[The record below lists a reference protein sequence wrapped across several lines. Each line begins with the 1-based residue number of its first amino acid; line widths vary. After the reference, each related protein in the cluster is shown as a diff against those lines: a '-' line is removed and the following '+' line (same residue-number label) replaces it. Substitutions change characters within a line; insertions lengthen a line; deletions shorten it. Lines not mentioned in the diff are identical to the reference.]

1 MEDRITEL
9 FFELFG
15 AYPESVQE
23 IAAHGSV
30 RQYFRLKNGKKSV
43 IATQNEDRKENMA
56 FVDFAR
62 QLSERGVRV
71 PKVLCADLEK
81 GVYLQQDLGNTTL
94 FDFIA
99 MVSEEEKA
107 DIYNEV
113 VRSLPAIQLAA
124 SRGFDYSNACPRKA
138 FDRQSMQWD
147 MNYFKYY
154 FLKLADMAFDEE
166 LLEKD
171 FVALQDHLLKADC
184 SFFIFRD
191 LQSRNIMLCGKEMF
205 LIDFQGGRQGALQYD
220 LATLLYDAK
229 ANLSEDLRAQLLE
242 TYMEEAEKLIP
253 INKETFLDMFY
264 AYVYMRILQTL
275 GAYGYRGYFQRKK
288 HFLQSIPYAL
298 KNLKALGGRNV
309 LKLYLPELMRVL
321 EVLTSSEMIEK
332 LSSFDRKLRVTVQ
345 SFSYRKGLPYDET
358 GNGGGFVFDC
368 RPLPNPG
375 REERYRSL
383 TGKDKEVIDYLEAEP
398 SVEEYFQSV
407 RRMVKNSVETYLERR
422 FANLS
427 VWFGCTGGR
436 HRSVY
441 MAQRLADEL
450 QSDDRIELRLIHREQ
465 NG

>member
-1 MEDRITEL
+1 MEDRIEEL
-9 FFELFG
+9 FFELYG
-15 AYPESVQE
+15 VYPESVQE
-23 IAAHGSV
+23 ITAHGSA
-30 RQYFRLKNGKKSV
+30 RQYFRLVSGENSI
-43 IATQNEDRKENMA
+43 IAAQNEDRKENIA
-56 FVDFAR
+56 FVDYAK
-62 QLSERGVRV
+62 QLAERGVKV
-71 PKVLCADLEK
+71 PKVLCADLDK
-81 GVYLQQDLGNTTL
+81 GVYLQQDLGDTTL

-99 MVSEEEKA
+99 TASKDEKA
-107 DIYNEV
+107 NIYNKV
-113 VRSLPAIQLAA
+113 VRGLPAVQFAA
-124 SRGFDYSNACPRKA
+124 SRGFDYSNAYPRKA

-154 FLKLADMAFDEE
+154 FLKLADIAFDEQG
-166 LLEKD
+166 LEED
-171 FVALQDHLLKADC
+171 FARLQDYLLKADC
-184 SFFIFRD
+184 SYFIFRD
-191 LQSRNIMLCGKEMF
+191 LQSRNIMLCGEEMF
-205 LIDFQGGRQGALQYD
+205 FIDFQGGRQGALQYD

-229 ANLSEDLRAQLLE
+229 ANLSEDLRSQLLE
-242 TYMEEAEKLIP
+242 AYMDEAEKLIA
-253 INKETFLDMFY
+253 IDREAFKEMFY

-298 KNLKALGGRNV
+298 KNLKALGKRRV
-309 LKLYLPELMRVL
+309 LKLDLPELKRVL
-321 EVLTSSEMIEK
+321 GVLTSEEMIEK

-375 REERYRSL
+375 REERYRNL
-383 TGKDKEVIDYLEAEP
+383 TGRDREVIDYLEAEP

-407 RRMVKNSVETYLERR
+407 KRMVKNSVETYLERR

-450 QSDDRIELRLIHREQ
+450 QSDERIELRLIHREQ